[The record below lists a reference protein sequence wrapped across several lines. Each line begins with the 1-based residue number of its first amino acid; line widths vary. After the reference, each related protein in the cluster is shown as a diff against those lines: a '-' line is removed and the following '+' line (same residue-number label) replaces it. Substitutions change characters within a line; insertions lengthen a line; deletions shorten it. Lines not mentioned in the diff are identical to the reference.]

1 MKKGTLKNL
10 MFVGVVLTMVGCGG
24 GSTIPEDDVILEP
37 GTITLPTDVQAAI
50 DGPESNLTDAQE
62 LKDAI
67 TFMYSEEGLA
77 YDVYMKLYETYDTVE
92 QFINIATKSEV
103 KHIEAVNQIAQKYDL
118 NMTQYPDTDVPYS
131 IEGISAGNYAVTE
144 LNSLYS
150 RLITEGESSKP
161 AALEVGCEVE
171 IVDILDLERH
181 IALVDPE
188 TQSDILAV
196 FNFLI
201 NGSYNH
207 YWAFN
212 DALVKMDKPGCC
224 QIAMDDYG
232 YTSCPTYPKK

>member
-1 MKKGTLKNL
+1 MVIGA
-10 MFVGVVLTMVGCGG
+10 VLTVVGCGG
-24 GSTIPEDDVILEP
+24 GSTISEEEVTPEPE
-37 GTITLPTDVQAAI
+37 TITLPANVQAAI

-67 TFMYSEEGLA
+67 TFMYNEEGLA

-131 IEGISAGNYAVTE
+131 IEGISAGNYAVPD

-150 RLITEGESSKP
+150 RLVSEGEITKKD
-161 AALEVGCEVE
+161 ALEVGCEVE

-181 IALVDPE
+181 IALIDPE
-188 TQSDILAV
+188 AQSDILAV

-212 DALVKMDKPGCC
+212 DALVKMGKPGCC